1 MNAPINAQILKNISG
16 KPEFAV
22 IPYAEYLRLTK
33 PTAKRQSSKE
43 PLIPHEVVEM
53 IAIKDFSPA
62 KAWRKHL
69 GLTQGDV
76 ATALGVSQPAYA
88 KQEAQEKLSSQAIK
102 QVAKALG
109 INESQLDL

>member
-22 IPYAEYLRLTK
+22 IPYTEYLKLTK
-33 PTAKRQSSKE
+33 GISGKPKSKE
-43 PLIPHEVVEM
+43 PLIPHDVVEM
-53 IAIKDFSPA
+53 VAIKDFSPA

-69 GLTQGDV
+69 GLTQADI
-76 ATALGVSQPAYA
+76 AKALGVSQPAYA
-88 KQEAQEKLSSQAIK
+88 KQEAQEKLSAQAIK

-109 INESQLDL
+109 IKESQLDL